1 MKIIDITLPIHE
13 KMANFPGT
21 PSPKF
26 TQIRKI
32 EEDRKNIWS
41 FEMTTITGTHLEA
54 PLHSVPGGV
63 GVDKL
68 DLNLCIGPCIV
79 VDVPGKDG
87 LIQFEEIKG
96 IKAERVLFKTTNSAY
111 IRENKFYDDF
121 TALSV
126 EAAQQLVE
134 NGVKLVG
141 IDYYGIE
148 KRGTLEHPVHTTL
161 MKAGV
166 IVVVGLDL
174 SEVAPGYYN
183 LIALP
188 NKFQGLDGAPC
199 RAVLTQNE

>member
-13 KMANFPGT
+13 KMACFPNT

-26 TQIRKI
+26 TQIRKY
-32 EEDRKNIWS
+32 EDDHKNIWS

-54 PLHSVPGGV
+54 PLHSVPGGIS
-63 GVDKL
+63 VDKL
-68 DLNLCIGPCIV
+68 DLEKCIGPCLV
-79 VDVPGKDG
+79 VDVAGKDG
-87 LIQFEEIKG
+87 LIQFEEIKH
-96 IKAERVLFKTTNSAY
+96 IKAERVLFKTSNSSFV
-111 IRENKFYDDF
+111 REDKFYDDF
-121 TALSV
+121 TALSA

-148 KRGTLEHPVHTTL
+148 KRGTMDHPVHATL
-161 MKAGV
+161 LKAGV

-174 SEVAPGYYN
+174 SEAAPGYYN

-188 NKFQGLDGAPC
+188 NKFVGLDGAPC
-199 RAVLTQNE
+199 RAVLVQS